1 MDRIK
6 EFFFFLP
13 VFLQIVLCSSNVV
26 SHWFRIENVCGH
38 ICLLLEAGRNGNTDY
53 SRIHGYLSILKS
65 GFQKQVKMNV
75 IDSRLLYTRT
85 LPEQTPGSNNT
96 GSLETQSTPKDLLP
110 RANSFCI
117 SGTQSH

>member
-1 MDRIK
+1 MDRIT
-6 EFFFFLP
+6 EAFFP
-13 VFLQIVLCSSNVV
+13 PIFLQIVLCSSNMV

-53 SRIHGYLSILKS
+53 SRIRGYLSILKS
-65 GFQKQVKMNV
+65 GFQKQVKMNG

-85 LPEQTPGSNNT
+85 LPEKTPGSNNT
-96 GSLETQSTPKDLLP
+96 ESLETQSAPKGLLS

-117 SGTQSH
+117 SGTESH